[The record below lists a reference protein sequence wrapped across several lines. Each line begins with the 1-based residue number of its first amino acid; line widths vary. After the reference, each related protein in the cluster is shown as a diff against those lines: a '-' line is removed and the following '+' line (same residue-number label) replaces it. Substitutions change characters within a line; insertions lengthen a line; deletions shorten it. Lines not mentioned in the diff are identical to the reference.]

1 MACGT
6 ITRMDTSEKVR
17 ENRLRDTARRR
28 GYQMSKSRLRD
39 PLAVGYGRWHVT
51 ARDGQRISGED
62 GWTLDDVEA
71 WLTSTVEVS
80 LESGAADAECFAV
93 AEVFE
98 SAGIRAVVRGDLI
111 RRSADLA
118 PWLIEI
124 TAAWTIAKFLGAA
137 AAGFADEAGRDAWK
151 GLKRLITGLYKARE
165 ASQAPE
171 GEVTLKEEAVIKI
184 LLPSDL
190 PDQAYRRLYE
200 IEDLSAPL
208 SGILRWDNDAQDWTD
223 VFAGEYRCSYPG
235 CSAWATQS
243 RVRQPAPA
251 VMLNRLLCDLH
262 ATASDAGD
270 MTAWE

>member
-1 MACGT
+1 M
-6 ITRMDTSEKVR
+6 RMDVSEKVR

-28 GYQMSKSRLRD
+28 GYRMSKSRLRD
-39 PLAVGYGRWHVT
+39 PLAVGYGLWHVT
-51 ARDGQRISGED
+51 GRDGQRISGED
-62 GWTLDDVEA
+62 GWTLDDVEG

-98 SAGIRAVVRGDLI
+98 SAGMRAVVRGDLI
-111 RRSADLA
+111 RRSAGLV

-137 AAGFADEAGRDAWK
+137 AAGFADEAGRDGWK
-151 GLKRLITGLYKARE
+151 GLKRLITGLYNARQ
-165 ASQAPE
+165 ASRAPQ
-171 GEVTLKEEAVIKI
+171 GGVTLQEEAGIQV
-184 LLPSDL
+184 LLPPDL

-208 SGILRWDNDAQDWTD
+208 SGILRWDSNAQDWTD
-223 VFAGEYRCSYPG
+223 VFANEYRCMYPG

-243 RVRQPAPA
+243 RVHNPAPA

-270 MTAWE
+270 MTAWG